1 MVISSQSDCCSMNGD
16 RKVSCVCSILIK
28 IVADVRMLLKQGTG
42 PVSAFSRQDRVHN
55 NGAADV
61 PISIQRGVG
70 EASGY
75 GGSLTSGTF
84 VIDMLYDG
92 SQTFSSSTMAT
103 FSTACC
109 SYERK
114 GSFSPKVFAFSG
126 VASISESLRTI
137 PMASS

>member
-1 MVISSQSDCCSMNGD
+1 MNGD
-16 RKVSCVCSILIK
+16 CKVLCICGILIE
-28 IVADVRMLLKQGTG
+28 IVADVRMLLTQGTG
-42 PVSAFSRQDRVHN
+42 PVSAFSQQDRVHN

-70 EASGY
+70 EASVY

-84 VIDMLYDG
+84 DIIVSDDG
-92 SQTFSSSTMAT
+92 CQTLSSSTMAT

-109 SYERK
+109 SYERN
-114 GSFSPKVFAFSG
+114 GSFSPKAFAFSG

>member
-1 MVISSQSDCCSMNGD
+1 MNGD
-16 RKVSCVCSILIK
+16 CKVLCICGILIE
-28 IVADVRMLLKQGTG
+28 IVADVRMLLTQGTG
-42 PVSAFSRQDRVHN
+42 PVSAFSQQDRVHN

-84 VIDMLYDG
+84 DIIMLDY
-92 SQTFSSSTMAT
+92 SCQTLSSSTMAT

-114 GSFSPKVFAFSG
+114 GSFSLKALAFSG